1 MRGGSGWETEA
12 RAAMGRTL
20 VEPLGGGALRGHTS
34 QIGAGVAGDTKGGPL
49 GRRGL
54 DTAPCRASV
63 LPTVLQEDF
72 QTQPQD
78 TVTTVG
84 EQVILKCGPPWGHP
98 EPTVSWWKDGK
109 PLDLQSGRHSVSVA
123 PFPAPPPVLGTPGH
137 TPRD

>member
-1 MRGGSGWETEA
+1 MWQETPRGDLWGGEDW
-12 RAAMGRTL
+12 TL
-20 VEPLGGGALRGHTS
+20 LPVEPLS
-34 QIGAGVAGDTKGGPL
+34 
-49 GRRGL
+49 
-54 DTAPCRASV
+54 S
-63 LPTVLQEDF
+63 PTVLQEDF